1 MSEIFTALFT
11 VLRARA
17 ERVRDLHRSEE
28 RDVGAFSIE
37 LALLVAAL
45 VVIAGIVIAI
55 VTAKAQQKAN
65 QIG

>member
-1 MSEIFTALFT
+1 MSDLFTALFT

-17 ERVRDLHRSEE
+17 DRVRDLHRGEN
-28 RDVGAFSIE
+28 RDLGAFSIE

-55 VTAKAQQKAN
+55 ITSKAQQKAG